1 MFMFTDFIDEGQS
14 KILIQQL
21 ANDFIKSKFNSEIVS
36 DVGLYF
42 NVEAHLKKEKLKLS
56 LAKGLV
62 EELLK
67 NNQSKLNYS
76 IYNI

>member
-1 MFMFTDFIDEGQS
+1 MFTDFFDEGQS

-36 DVGLYF
+36 DVSLYF
-42 NVEAHLKKEKLKLS
+42 NVEAYLRKEKLKLS

>member
-1 MFMFTDFIDEGQS
+1 MFTDFLDEGQS

-36 DVGLYF
+36 DVSLYF
-42 NVEAHLKKEKLKLS
+42 NVEAYLKKEKLKLS